1 MRKWDPPFL
10 THVSVSY
17 EDDESAEVAAKA
29 STTTNEAD
37 PTFKAASC
45 TFGFLF
51 PIRFFRDL
59 IASLGWTLFDRM
71 TSEISRVSAR
81 SSLIMCCI
89 SLLRSRVDH
98 EKHEWDN
105 LQAGRRGALDLLVER
120 RVGGEPAGH
129 DAWSSLGLSR
139 PLLTPSRE
147 LNDVHTACCRY
158 LGVLKRTDLY
168 QAAAYATTLPTEA
181 GSVIHSTSCWS

>member
-51 PIRFFRDL
+51 PIRFFNDL

-89 SLLRSRVDH
+89 SLLQSRVFMKSMNGTTYKLDEEARSICSSSVELEANQPAMMPGAH
-98 EKHEWDN
+98 WGF
-105 LQAGRRGALDLLVER
+105 QGRF
-120 RVGGEPAGH
+120 
-129 DAWSSLGLSR
+129 
-139 PLLTPSRE
+139 
-147 LNDVHTACCRY
+147 
-158 LGVLKRTDLY
+158 
-168 QAAAYATTLPTEA
+168 
-181 GSVIHSTSCWS
+181 